1 MLALAAATL
10 LAAPAPLAQ
19 SVDGVQII
27 CNSNDTTVAYLRT
40 RPKDCRIF
48 PPGSDL
54 QNAARLVKLK
64 WSSWGGAEAKA
75 KGKLRPKRDPQYDLA
90 ATITAYRIREDT
102 CGSGLRFYTRVKVK
116 TKYGTGVSK
125 AQECFGND

>member
-1 MLALAAATL
+1 MLALAAAAL
-10 LAAPAPLAQ
+10 LSAPVAPAQVSDRP
-19 SVDGVQII
+19 QII
-27 CNSNDTTVAYLRT
+27 CNSADTTVAYLRT

-48 PPGSDL
+48 PPDSDL
-54 QNAARLVKLK
+54 QNAAHLVKVR
-64 WSSWGGAEAKA
+64 WSSWGGATAKA

-90 ATITAYRIREDT
+90 ATITAYRVREDT

-125 AQECFGND
+125 AQECLGND